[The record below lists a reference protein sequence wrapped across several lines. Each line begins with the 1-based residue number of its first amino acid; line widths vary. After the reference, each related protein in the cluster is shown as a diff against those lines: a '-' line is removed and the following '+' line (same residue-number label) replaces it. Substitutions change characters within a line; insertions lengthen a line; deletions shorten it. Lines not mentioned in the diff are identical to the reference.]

1 MSDLLPSSQPSLSGA
16 PGIVILLP
24 VVLSDEGYGAIPE
37 ILRAEA
43 ESCDDFFVEELRTAR
58 RFLRRLIPGFD
69 IDGRTWW
76 QIDLRSPEMLNAFRS
91 SLLAGRT
98 IGIMSEAGCPGIA
111 DPGQEL
117 VALAQGMGARVR
129 PVTGPSS
136 IFLALMASGM
146 NGQLFRF
153 NGYLPVESDRRKR
166 SIRELE
172 SDSARTGCTH
182 IFIETPYRNDALLD
196 AILSACRPDTRL
208 CIAIDITGR
217 SEDIRTRRV
226 ADWQRDKPNMHKVPT
241 IFLLSA

>member
-16 PGIVILLP
+16 TGIVILLP
-24 VVLSDEGYGAIPE
+24 VVLSDDGYGAIPE

-43 ESCDDFFVEELRTAR
+43 ESCDVFFVEELRTAR

-91 SLLAGRT
+91 SLMAGRT

-117 VALAQGMGARVR
+117 VALSQGMGARVR

-182 IFIETPYRNDALLD
+182 IFIETPYRNEALLD

-226 ADWQRDKPNMHKVPT
+226 ADWQRDKPNMHKVPA

>member
-1 MSDLLPSSQPSLSGA
+1 MSDLSPSSQPLLSGA
-16 PGIVILLP
+16 MGTVILLP
-24 VVLSDEGYGAIPE
+24 VVLSDDGYGAIPE

-43 ESCDDFFVEELRTAR
+43 ESCDVFFVEELRTAR

-182 IFIETPYRNDALLD
+182 IFIETPYRNEALLD

-226 ADWQRDKPNMHKVPT
+226 ADWQRDKPNMHKVPA